1 MKAEAAG
8 KRTPVRIFPGRYRL
22 PPRLKKKILTLA
34 KRIATGESKTLSA
47 SLIFIGDAK
56 MKKLNSRFRGKN
68 KTTDVLSFPIEAN
81 GKKVEGE
88 IYISLPQARRQ
99 AALFGNKA
107 EEEILRL
114 SAHGFLHLLGYDHHT
129 VEERSAMF
137 AREEKYLKGFEAASS
152 RGKRC

>member
-8 KRTPVRIFPGRYRL
+8 NPAVKIFAGRYRL
-22 PPRLKKKILTLA
+22 PPRLKKKIRTLA
-34 KRIATGESKTLSA
+34 KRIIKGEQRTLQT

-56 MKKLNSRFRGKN
+56 MKELNRRFRGRE

-88 IYISLPQARRQ
+88 IYISFPQAKRQ
-99 AALFGNKA
+99 APLFGNLA
-107 EEEILRL
+107 EGEILRL

-129 VEERSAMF
+129 AKEKSKMF
-137 AREEKYLKGFEAASS
+137 TREEKYLKGFDASSS
-152 RGKRC
+152 RGGKC